1 MITDGSTFAA
11 TITDLLTDAAG
22 GFLPGVRL
30 GCCCLGMEEPREYL
44 AAALASGW
52 AVEPGPREAQLD
64 GPTQKSNAGN
74 IDAFL

>member
-1 MITDGSTFAA
+1 
-11 TITDLLTDAAG
+11 
-22 GFLPGVRL
+22 
-30 GCCCLGMEEPREYL
+30 LGMEEPREYL